1 MYVYSVVAATVDQK
15 YCGYRNPCT
24 PLVLYVC
31 TYIYMY
37 VCTYC
42 RDGQLRYTYIQYV
55 CYHTEGWTVITTP
68 ILGVYGAAMHW
79 ESIVYVCVVECLTVC
94 VLGACALGVS

>member
-1 MYVYSVVAATVDQK
+1 MLKTIQTALIYVYSVVAATVDQK

-31 TYIYMY
+31 TYI
-37 VCTYC
+37 CTYVHIAGMVNLDI
-42 RDGQLRYTYIQYV
+42 RMYIQYV

-68 ILGVYGAAMHW
+68 ILGVYGEAMHW
-79 ESIVYVCVVECLTVC
+79 ESIVYLCV
-94 VLGACALGVS
+94 